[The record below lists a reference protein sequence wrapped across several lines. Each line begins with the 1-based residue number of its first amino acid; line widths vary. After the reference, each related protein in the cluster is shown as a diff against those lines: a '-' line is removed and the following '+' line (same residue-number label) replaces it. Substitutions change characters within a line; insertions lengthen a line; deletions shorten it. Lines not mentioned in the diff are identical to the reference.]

1 MPFKTFLHLTIPSS
15 CCFTKKSTSIYFGSV
30 CFFVYRRLLMLSTC
44 TRAGFKR
51 IDTNLSL

>member
-1 MPFKTFLHLTIPSS
+1 MPFKSFLHLTIPSS